1 MRPTKQRTYLE
12 HLKKDEVKID
22 LLLPCLNEVISQQ
35 LPSGKLFINCHPH
48 LVGFKEFQAW
58 AEARNNV
65 FPPQN
70 IIFKEGTERHR
81 DIYDTAFRKN
91 ESNNR

>member
-48 LVGFKEFQAW
+48 LVGFKEFQA
-58 AEARNNV
+58 
-65 FPPQN
+65 
-70 IIFKEGTERHR
+70 
-81 DIYDTAFRKN
+81 
-91 ESNNR
+91 